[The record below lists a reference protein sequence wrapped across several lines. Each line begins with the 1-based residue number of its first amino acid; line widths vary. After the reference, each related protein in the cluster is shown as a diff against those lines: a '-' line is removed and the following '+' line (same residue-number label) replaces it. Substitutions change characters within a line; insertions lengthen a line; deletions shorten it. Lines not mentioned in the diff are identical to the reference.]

1 MLCRVDWQSV
11 TDVSG
16 QPIDPT
22 FKGQAVQ
29 EELDCLTVEGETDR
43 LFETLV
49 TNSQWKLY
57 NIPEEWKSRRQIFM
71 FFICES

>member
-49 TNSQWKLY
+49 TNSQ
-57 NIPEEWKSRRQIFM
+57 
-71 FFICES
+71 